1 MKKMVIFLT
10 LIFGMNLMALF
21 VPCTKRDT
29 KCVIRGFKVNGEVIN
44 KDENHSFLDC
54 MLSQSF

>member
-10 LIFGMNLMALF
+10 LIFGMNAMALF
-21 VPCTKRDT
+21 VPCAKGDT

>member
-1 MKKMVIFLT
+1 MVIFLT
-10 LIFGMNLMALF
+10 LIFGMNAMALF
-21 VPCTKRDT
+21 VPCAKGDT